1 MPDVKRGGRLR
12 HAARTRLGEMTERL
26 EALVACESPTSD
38 REALER
44 CADIL
49 TPWGDAA
56 VGRKAERIT
65 VDGHPHV
72 LWASHDPAVLLLGHF
87 DTVWPMGT
95 TDAWPFAIHGDTATG
110 PGVFDMKTGIIQM
123 LAAAELARDPARISI
138 LLTSDEETGSQ
149 TSRELIQ
156 REAKRAGAVLVCE
169 PSAQGG
175 AAKIAR
181 KGVARYQ
188 IRIQGRAAHSGLNPE
203 LGVNAAVEL
212 AHQVLC
218 LSSLTDPIS
227 GTTVTPTILEAGTT
241 INTVPESASIA
252 LDVRAWTREELDSVC
267 RNISALSPHL
277 DGATLCVRGGVT
289 RYPLEEA
296 ATISLLA
303 VARASARDLGLP
315 LPGGVRSGG
324 GSDGNLT
331 GALGIP
337 TLDGLGAVG
346 GHAHSREE
354 WVDLSA
360 VPDRVALLAT
370 VIDRLCE

>member
-1 MPDVKRGGRLR
+1 
-12 HAARTRLGEMTERL
+12 MTERL
-26 EALVACESPTSD
+26 EVLVACESPTSD
-38 REALER
+38 CEGLGG
-44 CADIL
+44 CADVL
-49 TPWGDAA
+49 TPWGNAA
-56 VGRKAERIT
+56 VGRQAERIT
-65 VDGHPHV
+65 VEGHPHL
-72 LWASHDPAVLLLGHF
+72 LWTSPDPAVLLLGHF
-87 DTVWPMGT
+87 DTVWPLGT
-95 TDAWPFAIHGDTATG
+95 TNAWPFAIRGDAATG
-110 PGVFDMKTGIIQM
+110 PGVFDMKTGIVQM
-123 LAAAELARDPARISI
+123 LAAAELARDPSRISI

-149 TSRELIQ
+149 TSRELIE

-169 PSAQGG
+169 PSAEGG
-175 AAKIAR
+175 ALKIAR

-188 IRIQGRAAHSGLNPE
+188 IHIQGQASHSGLNPE

-212 AHQVLC
+212 AHQVLT
-218 LSSLTDPIS
+218 LSSSTDPTS

-252 LDVRAWTREELDSVC
+252 LDVRAWTREGLDSVC

-277 DGATLCVRGGVT
+277 DGATLNVRGGVT

-315 LPGGVRSGG
+315 VPGGVRSGG

-360 VPDRVALLAT
+360 VPDRVALLVT
-370 VIDRLCE
+370 MIDRLCE

>member
-1 MPDVKRGGRLR
+1 MPDVKRGVRLR
-12 HAARTRLGEMTERL
+12 HAAKARLGEMIERL
-26 EALVACESPTSD
+26 ETLVAYESPTSD
-38 REALER
+38 YEALGR

-49 TPWGDAA
+49 IPWGDAA

-65 VDGHPHV
+65 IEGHPHL
-72 LWASHDPAVLLLGHF
+72 LWASCSPAVLLLGHF

-95 TDAWPFAIHGDTATG
+95 TDAWPFAIRGDTATG
-110 PGVFDMKTGIIQM
+110 PGVFDMKTGIVQM

-138 LLTSDEETGSQ
+138 LLTSDEETGSR
-149 TSRELIQ
+149 TSRELIE
-156 REAKRAGAVLVCE
+156 REAERAGVVLVCE
-169 PSAQGG
+169 PSAEGG

-181 KGVARYQ
+181 KGVARY
-188 IRIQGRAAHSGLNPE
+188 RVHIQGRASHSGLNPE

-212 AHQVLC
+212 AFQVLS
-218 LSSLTDPIS
+218 LASLTDPTS

-252 LDVRAWTREELDSVC
+252 LDVRAWTRDELDSVC
-267 RNISALSPHL
+267 RSISDLGPHL
-277 DGATLCVRGGVT
+277 DGATLSVRGGVT

-296 ATISLLA
+296 ATASLMG
-303 VARASARDLGLP
+303 VAQSCARDVGLS
-315 LPGGVRSGG
+315 LPDGVRSGG

-354 WVDLSA
+354 WVDLSV

-370 VIDRLCE
+370 MIDRLCE